1 MNNDTLPKINVN
13 NTDVNVIL
21 KSLQKITN
29 SKDKLNVVDSSLE
42 MINGKI
48 ISEINNSSGSIND
61 LTISNIGDQY
71 VFFLK
76 EQKIENKSFLVVSD
90 GNFDAKVFSQ
100 IFASYLKA
108 YNIKVFFTPIN
119 ETSNLGANFS
129 NLDESFG
136 GMISFSLHRFQKN
149 FLSISFLNENGAF
162 LSQSQSELFN
172 YNSNNT
178 LDLNL
183 RVYDEKIDLLPLFD
197 VDKYIS
203 TLPLEQDLSNLEISI
218 NNSYNMNP
226 EIIQKFFHRNKIK
239 YAETKNSNPNKNK
252 NIKKAIFSS
261 IRRKHDVALSLFPGN
276 NYFEIAVRHKKQYKF
291 FNMNDLTAIYLY
303 YQTKYLQTDKDYWQD
318 KYIVG
323 NISTSDLISEIA
335 KKNNI
340 KMKEYQVFYSEIY
353 VNKDLDAN
361 MLFATNGTNY
371 FISSGQKNYI
381 SDPFYNLQIF
391 LEMISFFKSQNKSLY
406 DIMVEIIAE
415 YGVFRHSIN
424 EQIIDDATVRKFFN
438 ILSKDMKLADQK
450 IIRFDKINTNNNN
463 IKIFK
468 AILADKTKVSF
479 VHSKRTNSLMIYL
492 SLKFVDKKEE
502 FKKSKKSKKIISL
515 DKNDNYMNLI
525 IQEKKIIEAIKLFKD
540 DYSKKTFNWKDFLK
554 YFVFIAIFILIFVI
568 LFTTLYSGTDQTST
582 IFDKIN
588 ELIQTNSFLMYSLP
602 FILLMF
608 MFPII
613 CNSILIGRMLK
624 VQGQKVK
631 IRHLIISSSIAVV
644 ISNITPLSVGGDI
657 ASYWYLKRK
666 SFEKESLIATFL
678 ASSLLYQV
686 VGALISLIFIPM
698 GLFAYSDILFSGSAE
713 STIIMIMVLIGFSSN
728 VIAAS
733 FIAVFSFSRSAQSL
747 FIKSWIK
754 LIEFNPFIVS
764 RDSSFKA
771 ASFKY
776 AFLKIRTS
784 SFVIFKNLGVTLEFI
799 FWRILPYF
807 VNLGAILAISTG
819 LMKPN
824 DKLWGGQYINFIIGF
839 TILSSANTLSPTPGG
854 SGTTQWLQ
862 TQIYKQ
868 LFDDKYGPVGEISKI
883 FSLLSTLL
891 FFIVPTILS
900 GLLLTTVWIGE
911 KRIDKYTK
919 VKRIISYEN
928 ITTQNK
934 SIRKY
939 TRFYKISF
947 VLWIFMI
954 SSGITIYYLTYTSFM

>member
-29 SKDKLNVVDSSLE
+29 SKEKISTVDSSLE

-48 ISEINNSSGSIND
+48 ISEINNSSSSIND
-61 LTISNIGDQY
+61 LTVSNIGDQY

-76 EQKIENKSFLVVSD
+76 EQNIEDKSFLVVSD

-100 IFASYLKA
+100 VFASYLKV
-108 YNIKVFFTPIN
+108 YNIKVFFTSIN
-119 ETSNLGANFS
+119 ETSNFGANFS
-129 NLDESFG
+129 NMNESFG
-136 GMISFSLHRFQKN
+136 GMICFSLHRFKKN

-162 LSQSQSELFN
+162 LSQNQSDLFN
-172 YNSNNT
+172 RNSTNT

-197 VDKYIS
+197 VDNYIS
-203 TLPLEQDLSNLEISI
+203 TLPLEQNLSNLEISI
-218 NNSYNMNP
+218 NNSYNMNS
-226 EIIQKFFHRNKIK
+226 EIIHKFFNRNQIK
-239 YAETKNSNPNKNK
+239 YVETKNSNPNTNK

-261 IRRKHDVALSLFPGN
+261 IRKKHDVAISLFSGN
-276 NYFEIAVRHKKQYKF
+276 NYFEMAVRHKKQYKF
-291 FNMNDLTAIYLY
+291 FNMNDLSAIYLY
-303 YQTKYLQTDKDYWQD
+303 YQTKYLQKDKDYWQD
-318 KYIVG
+318 KYIVS
-323 NISTSDLISEIA
+323 NISTSDLVSEMA
-335 KKNNI
+335 KKNKI
-340 KMKEYQVFYSEIY
+340 KMKEYQIFYSEIY
-353 VNKDLDAN
+353 TNKDLDSK

-371 FISSGQKNYI
+371 FISEGQKNYI

-424 EQIIDDATVRKFFN
+424 EQIIDDATARKFFN

-468 AILADKTKVSF
+468 VILADKTKVSF
-479 VHSKRTNSLMIYL
+479 VHSKRTNSLKIYL
-492 SLKFVDKKEE
+492 SLKFIEKKEE
-502 FKKSKKSKKIISL
+502 FKKSKKIISL
-515 DKNDNYMNLI
+515 DNNDNYMNLI
-525 IQEKKIIEAIKLFKD
+525 IQEKKIVEAIKLFKD
-540 DYSKKTFNWKDFLK
+540 DYSKKNFNWKDFVK
-554 YFVFIAIFILIFVI
+554 YFIFVGIFISIFVI
-568 LFTTLYSGTDQTST
+568 LFTTLYSVTDQTST

-588 ELIQTNSFLMYSLP
+588 KLIQTNNLLMYLLP

-624 VQGQKVK
+624 IQGQKVK

-666 SFEKESLIATFL
+666 SFERESLIATFL

-686 VGALISLIFIPM
+686 VGALIALIFIPM

-713 STIIMIMVLIGFSSN
+713 STIIIIMVLIGFTSN
-728 VIAAS
+728 IIAAS
-733 FIAVFSFSRSAQSL
+733 FIAVFSFSRRAQSL

-784 SFVIFKNLGVTLEFI
+784 SFIIFKNLGVTLEFI

-862 TQIYKQ
+862 TQIYEQ
-868 LFDDKYGPVGEISKI
+868 LFDTKYGSVDEISKI

-900 GLLLTTVWIGE
+900 GLLLTTIWIGE

-928 ITTQNK
+928 ITTQNR

-954 SSGITIYYLTYTSFM
+954 LSAILIYYLIYTLFM